1 MISWQFDYVRP
12 GTIDEATT
20 LMHERGGA
28 IKILAGGTDL
38 LVRMQKGVIRPINLL
53 SLRDLP
59 LNQIRE
65 SEEEVEIGSTVVL
78 TELGKSEF
86 LAKHYTA
93 LWEGIRQIGAVQVRN
108 RATLGGN
115 ICNAAPSA
123 DSAPPLLVFGGEVQ
137 AMSAEGIRWIPLCA
151 FFTGPGQTVL
161 RPDELVTAIR
171 MPRSGQGSSS
181 AYQKARRTA
190 EDIALVG
197 VAALVEVT
205 SAGMI
210 TDLRV
215 AIGAAAPT
223 PLLVPDL
230 VEIVR
235 DARVDKLDLDQIGE
249 LAVQACRPIDD
260 VRSSATYR
268 KHLVKTLTKRAILAA
283 IERNPLK
290 PMWGG
295 ACNNA

>member
-1 MISWQFDYVRP
+1 
-12 GTIDEATT
+12 
-20 LMHERGGA
+20 
-28 IKILAGGTDL
+28 
-38 LVRMQKGVIRPINLL
+38 
-53 SLRDLP
+53 
-59 LNQIRE
+59 
-65 SEEEVEIGSTVVL
+65 
-78 TELGKSEF
+78 
-86 LAKHYTA
+86 
-93 LWEGIRQIGAVQVRN
+93 
-108 RATLGGN
+108 
-115 ICNAAPSA
+115 
-123 DSAPPLLVFGGEVQ
+123 
-137 AMSAEGIRWIPLCA
+137 MSAEGIRWIPLCA